1 MHPIQSGL
9 LRSSEQQQLLL
20 CLFECD
26 AKKKSTALLRKFITK
41 NQKAA
46 ACATRKKLRFLCLL
60 ACVLRAFIP
69 CVFAWDS
76 ACVLRA
82 FGVCF
87 ACAFRECQ
95 NSQKAHELK
104 IYIVP
109 MQLQHVAT
117 RCNTPQHAAT
127 RCNTLQHAATH
138 CNTLQHTATH
148 CGTLQHTATRCNALK
163 NAATHCNTPL
173 TFVLAASHVSFDVS
187 CDFFF
192 VHMCWSILR
201 KIPEKIHRYLVV
213 EPTSF

>member
-1 MHPIQSGL
+1 MHPIKSRL

-26 AKKKSTALLRKFITK
+26 ATKKSTALLRKFITK

-60 ACVLRAFIP
+60 ACVLRAFSP

-117 RCNTPQHAAT
+117 RCNTPPHAAT

-138 CNTLQHTATH
+138 CNTLQHYNILQRAATH
-148 CGTLQHTATRCNALK
+148 WKMLQHTAT
-163 NAATHCNTPL
+163 HPWPL
-173 TFVLAASHVSFDVS
+173 S
-187 CDFFF
+187 
-192 VHMCWSILR
+192 
-201 KIPEKIHRYLVV
+201 
-213 EPTSF
+213 